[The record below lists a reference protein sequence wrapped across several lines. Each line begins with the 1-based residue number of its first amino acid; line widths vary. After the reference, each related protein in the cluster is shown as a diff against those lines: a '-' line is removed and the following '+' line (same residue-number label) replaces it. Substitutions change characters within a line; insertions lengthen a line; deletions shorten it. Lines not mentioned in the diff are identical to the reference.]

1 MNRTIFNH
9 MKKYDF
15 SKKGLAAFLENWRNL
30 IIDEYKDEIFK
41 IQKELNT
48 VWLETPA
55 NLSKEWKQKEALTLK
70 AKIKKWEDKIA
81 TMKKNFNKY
90 YGGCRKM
97 FSYSEHQLPSGKFEI
112 GPIECGK
119 QLYIG
124 VAQCQECKE
133 EYK

>member
-1 MNRTIFNH
+1 
-9 MKKYDF
+9 
-15 SKKGLAAFLENWRNL
+15 
-30 IIDEYKDEIFK
+30 
-41 IQKELNT
+41 
-48 VWLETPA
+48 
-55 NLSKEWKQKEALTLK
+55 
-70 AKIKKWEDKIA
+70 
-81 TMKKNFNKY
+81 MKKNFNKY